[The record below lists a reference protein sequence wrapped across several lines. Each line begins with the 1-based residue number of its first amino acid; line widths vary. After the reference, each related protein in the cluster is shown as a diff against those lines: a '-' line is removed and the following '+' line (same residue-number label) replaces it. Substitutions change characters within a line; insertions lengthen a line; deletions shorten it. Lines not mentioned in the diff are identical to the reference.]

1 LEEIFADDEVGAGDF
16 VRNMRQLLDLLRQ
29 LRDAYPEL
37 APIARLALRQID
49 RGVVAAGGQV

>member
-1 LEEIFADDEVGAGDF
+1 M
-16 VRNMRQLLDLLRQ
+16 RNMRQLLDLLRQ

-37 APIARLALRQID
+37 SDTARAAIKVID